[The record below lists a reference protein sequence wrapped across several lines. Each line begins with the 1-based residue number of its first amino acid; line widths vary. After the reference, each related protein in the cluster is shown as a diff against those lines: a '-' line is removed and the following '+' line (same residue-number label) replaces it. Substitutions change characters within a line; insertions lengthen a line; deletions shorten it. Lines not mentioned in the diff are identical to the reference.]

1 MNNELTFIER
11 IKDTKIEVTITNE
24 KGVETKK
31 TFKNFELNY
40 LEDYAFK
47 FMLPYKTKSLE
58 LSFTGKLQK
67 QDGKPQNLKVNK
79 DITIDTFISDD
90 FRLFSY
96 YLTYQKDKGYVLK
109 ALGRNG
115 EGFPNEEFDLRLYNK
130 RSLHNSTYS
139 GAFDDEGCFYLG
151 K

>member
-58 LSFTGKLQK
+58 LSFVVFL
-67 QDGKPQNLKVNK
+67 
-79 DITIDTFISDD
+79 
-90 FRLFSY
+90 
-96 YLTYQKDKGYVLK
+96 
-109 ALGRNG
+109 
-115 EGFPNEEFDLRLYNK
+115 
-130 RSLHNSTYS
+130 
-139 GAFDDEGCFYLG
+139 
-151 K
+151 